1 MHGNRCFN
9 SSRLFL
15 TCILR
20 GCAGAIA
27 MRDPE
32 PTPTLGPFESPDPE
46 FYLLSMVSGAV
57 GYVSVLGVSNG

>member
-1 MHGNRCFN
+1 
-9 SSRLFL
+9 
-15 TCILR
+15 
-20 GCAGAIA
+20 